1 MIRTQVYLD
10 ENIYRDLISLAKREK
25 ISMAKAAR
33 EILYEGLR
41 KRKNTDLSGKH
52 VLRKLLEMQITE
64 GPKDLSSN
72 INHYLYGAKKNH

>member
-10 ENIYRDLISLAKREK
+10 EGIYKDLISLAKREK

-33 EILYEGLR
+33 DILYEGLK
-41 KRKNTDLSGKH
+41 KRKNADLSGKH

-72 INHYLYGAKKNH
+72 INHYLYGANKKH

>member
-10 ENIYRDLISLAKREK
+10 ESIYRDLISLAKREK
-25 ISMAKAAR
+25 ISMAKATR
-33 EILYEGLR
+33 DILYEGLK
-41 KRKNTDLSGKH
+41 KRKNADLSGKH
-52 VLRKLLEMQITE
+52 VLKRLLEIQITA